1 MGIQKIVVTKAQRLL
16 LLITSYPVLAMLN
29 YCIIKQ
35 EEVVMFLI
43 ITIFV
48 LTVLVCVS
56 DRLTQ
61 SLLTE
66 LTGELLTTILNPY
79 NILQGE
85 ASIPQDVDIINII
98 VSVEPCIM
106 QKGSGEWK
114 NKKFSVI
121 DLHV

>member
-1 MGIQKIVVTKAQRLL
+1 MQSLL
-16 LLITSYPVLAMLN
+16 RLITNYPIVAMLN

-35 EEVVMFLI
+35 EDFVMFLI

-48 LTVLVCVS
+48 LADLACIS

-61 SLLTE
+61 QFFLE
-66 LTGELLTTILNPY
+66 LTGELLTTILNPC